1 MTAQAEIAT
10 TSAATGVAAAW
21 AAAKGVALELFG
33 VPLPVVLAAAT
44 AAFAA
49 RSFLPPTTY
58 TRALIGGMIWTL
70 LASFL
75 ANFASALAGVWLEK
89 GLSAGA
95 LAGVAL
101 LIAGLGQFI
110 APVIIQKLPTAIG
123 RRIDQLG
130 GSHDTRGS
138 E

>member
-1 MTAQAEIAT
+1 MTGT
-10 TSAATGVAAAW
+10 FTVLTVLKAAV
-21 AAAKGVALELFG
+21 LELLG

-58 TRALIGGMIWTL
+58 VRALSEGLAWTL
-70 LASFL
+70 IGVFLSNLGLAVIS
-75 ANFASALAGVWLEK
+75 VWTGKE
-89 GLSAGA
+89 SSSTI

-101 LIAGLGQFI
+101 LIAGLGQI
-110 APVIIQKLPTAIG
+110 CLPVIAAKLPTAIG

-130 GSHDTRGS
+130 GKNDSNS
-138 E
+138 